1 LPRTTIAQAMD
12 VLSSQ
17 STVAGYRAVIAAA
30 AALKKFFP
38 MLMTPA
44 GTIAPA
50 RLLVLGAGVAGL
62 QAIATARRLGAVVQ
76 AFDVRRAV
84 RAEVESLGA
93 KFIEPW
99 LDQAA
104 QGAEGYATEL
114 TEASLERARNTI
126 GPALAG
132 ADACITTALV
142 PERRAPILISK
153 EMVECMR
160 PGSVIVDLAA
170 EQGGNCARTEAGK
183 DIEIGGV
190 KIIGRLNLASE
201 AATDASRMY
210 SRNLEKVIE
219 HFLDGERLRFD
230 LGDEITRRCLVI
242 HGGERMADEPR
253 QTQAEAG

>member
-1 LPRTTIAQAMD
+1 
-12 VLSSQ
+12 
-17 STVAGYRAVIAAA
+17 
-30 AALKKFFP
+30 
-38 MLMTPA
+38 
-44 GTIAPA
+44 
-50 RLLVLGAGVAGL
+50 
-62 QAIATARRLGAVVQ
+62 
-76 AFDVRRAV
+76 
-84 RAEVESLGA
+84 
-93 KFIEPW
+93 
-99 LDQAA
+99 
-104 QGAEGYATEL
+104 
-114 TEASLERARNTI
+114 
-126 GPALAG
+126 
-132 ADACITTALV
+132 
-142 PERRAPILISK
+142 
-153 EMVECMR
+153 MVECMR